1 MRLPGY
7 DVRVRLCVEPSLS
20 GQIIPQT
27 YVYVDVIS
35 KANFPPW
42 GFGTERASLSELD
55 RANGGENNPF
65 NDVRGFQR
73 MRARE
78 HFFFQERR
86 PSAIPSFPQGLTCNY
101 YRH

>member
-73 MRARE
+73 MR
-78 HFFFQERR
+78 ER
-86 PSAIPSFPQGLTCNY
+86 
-101 YRH
+101 